1 MNLIFLIR
9 NKSKEAEVQ
18 KHIIRLV
25 NMDLN
30 IILKSKWSCKKK
42 DNYKNSNR
50 AEEI

>member
-1 MNLIFLIR
+1 MIINLRLKRQRDTMNLIFLIR

-30 IILKSKWSCKKK
+30 IILKSK
-42 DNYKNSNR
+42 
-50 AEEI
+50 